1 MSGQSRPPGRGRPR
15 LPRLADTEATESQP
29 QGSPTAKSRG
39 MERLADLLP
48 QTVRQFGLEDQFEQA
63 GAAAAW
69 LRVIEKRVPEAAG
82 SCRLSSLGHGI
93 ATIETDS
100 AIVAQEIRLRTP
112 ELLAALRASIPTPI
126 RQIRV
131 TIRHV

>member
-1 MSGQSRPPGRGRPR
+1 
-15 LPRLADTEATESQP
+15 
-29 QGSPTAKSRG
+29 

-63 GAAAAW
+63 SAAAAW
-69 LRVIEKRVPEAAG
+69 LQLIVERVPEAVG
-82 SCRLSSLGHGI
+82 SCRLISLSHGI
-93 ATIETDS
+93 ATIETDE
-100 AIVAQEIRLRTP
+100 AIVAQEMRLRTP
-112 ELLAALRASIPTPI
+112 ELLAALRASIRTPI